1 MGEQELLCFRYIL
14 LFGIH
19 CRCSRALPWGSFTE
33 LHSKHYSGVKCLDSA
48 ISKVKTLTQ
57 RWVSVQSSQ
66 LNIAMSC
73 RIGGNL
79 LCISHWYKRQT
90 AAVSLAQSNPGLPV
104 KHPSCVH
111 ITARPNNVWLSIFHT
126 WKKNSNHWEK
136 YLFHRIDLLLP
147 SMLPILCTS
156 HWSATI
162 LIIIHGKTISV
173 LFDKQSCIIGL

>member
-104 KHPSCVH
+104 KHPSCIH

-126 WKKNSNHWEK
+126 WKKKFKPLRKVFVLS
-136 YLFHRIDLLLP
+136 LLLP
-147 SMLPILCTS
+147 SMLPIFHRICALVIDQPQY
-156 HWSATI
+156 W
-162 LIIIHGKTISV
+162 
-173 LFDKQSCIIGL
+173 